1 MLYSRRSVQL
11 LFLTTNEVKQMLL
24 NRKIVK
30 EMRSVLEDKLT
41 DLDNFVVEVGSA
53 NFSDTEVTFK
63 VNLRIKGAKSQ
74 SEKELEDWAGIYKL
88 DLTKVARLDGKDFK
102 LSGYRRKARKKPFLI
117 KDLQNGGEYI
127 ISDDI
132 AKKYFA
138 KETA

>member
-30 EMRSVLEDKLT
+30 EMRLVLQDKLT
-41 DLDNFVVEVGSA
+41 DLDNFEVEVGGA

-88 DLTKVARLDGKDFK
+88 DLTKVARLDGKEFK
-102 LSGYRRKARKKPFLI
+102 LSGYRRRARKKPFLI